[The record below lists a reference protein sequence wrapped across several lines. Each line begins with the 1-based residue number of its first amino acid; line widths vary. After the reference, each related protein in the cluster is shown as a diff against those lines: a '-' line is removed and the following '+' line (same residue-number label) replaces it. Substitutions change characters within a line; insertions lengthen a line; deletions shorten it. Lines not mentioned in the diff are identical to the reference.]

1 MLEPKLTTKAFEI
14 LGIEEIL
21 PLVFSNRIRELTALQ
36 PVIVTGERGNII
48 ENTRI
53 KSLWT
58 AEINFSLYKCRPFR
72 LSPSS
77 LPMLLVIT
85 VVETEHWRRGV
96 IVIPSCHET
105 LEREIGGP
113 DPPQPVDL
121 SEWQDPFVLS
131 LQSAC
136 ILPEGAPDFDSS
148 YDYRFRVIFANETCF
163 GKLSL
168 NGPIHNNQAFS
179 DLFISLQTAVR
190 DIVEMYDNDEMRA
203 FIAVT

>member
-1 MLEPKLTTKAFEI
+1 MLEPKLTTKAFEV

-36 PVIVTGERGNII
+36 SVIVTGQRGNII

-58 AEINFSLYKCRPFR
+58 AEINFSLYECRPFC
-72 LSPSS
+72 LPPPS

-85 VVETEHWRRGV
+85 VVETEHWHKGA
-96 IVIPSCHET
+96 IVIPSCHEP
-105 LEREIGGP
+105 LKREIGGP

-121 SEWQDPFVLS
+121 REWQDPFVLS

-136 ILPEGAPDFDSS
+136 ILPKGTPAFDSGDH
-148 YDYRFRVIFANETCF
+148 YTFRVRFANETCS

-168 NGPIHNNQAFS
+168 NGPIYDNQAYWN
-179 DLFISLQTAVR
+179 LWLSLDTAVR